1 MNSICDISFKGEK
14 MRRRNNKKE
23 VKRVHGNLGYMPNVG
38 EFAII
43 CIKGVP
49 KIYTSR
55 VAKIRKRTSRGIE
68 IETKESIYKIKY
80 DKYHRFNVA

>member
-1 MNSICDISFKGEK
+1 MGLRS
-14 MRRRNNKKE
+14 NKKE
-23 VKRVHGNLGYMPNVG
+23 IKRIHGNLGYMPNVG

>member
-1 MNSICDISFKGEK
+1 MNSICDISFKGGK

-49 KIYTSR
+49 QIRTSR
-55 VAKIRKRTSRGIE
+55 VSEIRKKTSRGIE
-68 IETKESIYKIKY
+68 IETRETIYKIKY
-80 DKYHRFNVA
+80 DKYHRFNAA

>member
-1 MNSICDISFKGEK
+1 
-14 MRRRNNKKE
+14 MRLKTKKKK
-23 VKRVHGNLGYMPNVG
+23 VKRIFGNLGYMPNVG

-49 KIYTSR
+49 QIYTSR
-55 VAKIRKRTSRGIE
+55 VSEIRKRTPRGIE
-68 IETKESIYKIKY
+68 IETTESIYKIKY

>member
-1 MNSICDISFKGEK
+1 MKRST
-14 MRRRNNKKE
+14 NKKE
-23 VKRVHGNLGYMPNVG
+23 VKKIHGNLGYMPNVG

-49 KIYTSR
+49 QIRTSR
-55 VAKIRKRTSRGIE
+55 VSEIRKKTSRGIE
-68 IETKESIYKIKY
+68 IETRETIYKIKY

>member
-1 MNSICDISFKGEK
+1 MK
-14 MRRRNNKKE
+14 RRTNKKE
-23 VKRVHGNLGYMPNVG
+23 VKKIHGNLGYMPNVG

-49 KIYTSR
+49 QIRTSR
-55 VAKIRKRTSRGIE
+55 VSEIRKKTSRGIE
-68 IETKESIYKIKY
+68 IETRETIYKIKY